1 MDVKQQYNNNNNTY
15 YLFNFK
21 ILGKLSP
28 LVDIDIGAG
37 FQEWVNLSFVY
48 CGKQVFTETVRVRE
62 PVGKL
67 RLLIAEKL
75 CLYAR

>member
-1 MDVKQQYNNNNNTY
+1 MLHVKMSNTC
-15 YLFNFK
+15 
-21 ILGKLSP
+21 IIIPGKLAP

-37 FQEWVNLSFVY
+37 FQEWVNLSFFY
-48 CGKQVFTETVRVRE
+48 RGEMVFTQVVRVKE